1 MEKLS
6 NIRNTLKQL
15 LSITLR
21 SDQEPVKVGQATV
34 DFRNTLLEKL
44 QWRVVFKVPIIP
56 SKLQLNTTM
65 AGQNLHERAW
75 HTLHLKK
82 AESMA
87 TLKFQDSRVE
97 TLLGM
102 DLAVRTMKSTSST
115 LKAIKNNK
123 TSHNQMEDI
132 QSVRKVGLR

>member
-75 HTLHLKK
+75 HTLHLKR
-82 AESMA
+82 AASMA
-87 TLKFQDSRVE
+87 TPKFQGSKVE
-97 TLLGM
+97 ILLGM
-102 DLAVRTMKSTSST
+102 DSVARTMKSINST
-115 LKAIKNNK
+115 LKAIRNNK
-123 TSHNQMEDI
+123 TSLNQMLDS
-132 QSVRKVGLR
+132 QSVHKV

>member
-75 HTLHLKK
+75 HTLHLKR
-82 AESMA
+82 AASMA
-87 TLKFQDSRVE
+87 TLKFQGSKVE
-97 TLLGM
+97 ILLGM
-102 DLAVRTMKSTSST
+102 DSVARTMKSINST
-115 LKAIKNNK
+115 LKAIRNNK
-123 TSHNQMEDI
+123 TSLNQMLDS
-132 QSVRKVGLR
+132 QSVHKV